1 MPEQRGEA
9 IHGATELL
17 CVWCGQVIRSGL
29 APPRHGICSACV
41 SREALA
47 QPLTVVPAD
56 VFEGL
61 PFGVIRLT
69 GDGVVEAYN
78 DTEARHARRAAA
90 SVIGRNFFNEVA
102 PCTNVRAFAGRLAL
116 MRGRGLPATE
126 RFSFVFLL
134 PWTSSVVQLAL
145 TYDPTTDRAVAIV
158 DWSPAAGA
166 VV

>member
-1 MPEQRGEA
+1 
-9 IHGATELL
+9 
-17 CVWCGQVIRSGL
+17 
-29 APPRHGICSACV
+29 
-41 SREALA
+41 
-47 QPLTVVPAD
+47 
-56 VFEGL
+56 
-61 PFGVIRLT
+61 VIRLT

-78 DTEARHARRAAA
+78 DTEARHARRPAA

>member
-1 MPEQRGEA
+1 M
-9 IHGATELL
+9 
-17 CVWCGQVIRSGL
+17 
-29 APPRHGICSACV
+29 APPRHGVCSACV
-41 SREALA
+41 SREVLA

-78 DTEARHARRAAA
+78 DTEARHARRPAA

-116 MRGRGLPATE
+116 MRGRGLPDGVRAEFEQRAATMGIAVNVTE
-126 RFSFVFLL
+126 DRWQIEFV
-134 PWTSSVVQLAL
+134 
-145 TYDPTTDRAVAIV
+145 
-158 DWSPAAGA
+158 AGE
-166 VV
+166 

>member
-1 MPEQRGEA
+1 VPDRNA
-9 IHGATELL
+9 TYGASELL
-17 CVWCGQVIRSGL
+17 CVWCGQVIRSGS

-41 SREALA
+41 SREVLA
-47 QPLTVVPAD
+47 QPLTVVPAE
-56 VFEGL
+56 VFDGL

-78 DTEARHARRAAA
+78 DTEAQHARRSAR
-90 SVIGRNFFNEVA
+90 SVIGRNFFTEVA
-102 PCTNVRAFAGRLAL
+102 PCTNVRAFAGRLAR
-116 MRGRGLPATE
+116 MRGCGVPATE
-126 RFSFVFLL
+126 RFSFAFRM
-134 PWTSSVVQLAL
+134 PWTSVVVRLAL